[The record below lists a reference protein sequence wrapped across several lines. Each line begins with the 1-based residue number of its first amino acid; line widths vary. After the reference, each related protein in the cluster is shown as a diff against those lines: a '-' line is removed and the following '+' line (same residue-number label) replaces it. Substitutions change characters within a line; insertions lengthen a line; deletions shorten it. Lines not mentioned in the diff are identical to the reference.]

1 MYLSRTQIEE
11 IAVAVMK
18 DFNDFF
24 FNEKTGRKKEDLQGT
39 PIDQLAKDYLGL
51 SISFAHL
58 SSDGNLCGLTAY
70 VRVKNTGEVSAV
82 NADTFRFLRREEK
95 RLRRDITPD
104 KPGETPSVRNE
115 ILHPLSLDY
124 AIEGAYGDIAPAWAM
139 DRDNSSEDALF
150 NLLEEELI
158 RSLTSR
164 EADVYKHCI
173 VDGMKYL
180 TYAKE
185 TGIDVAN
192 ITRTVGR
199 IRKRAKKLF

>member
-1 MYLSRTQIEE
+1 MRTPKEFDYDLWI
-11 IAVAVMK
+11 
-18 DFNDFF
+18 DRND
-24 FNEKTGRKKEDLQGT
+24 RQ
-39 PIDQLAKDYLGL
+39 
-51 SISFAHL
+51 
-58 SSDGNLCGLTAY
+58 CY
-70 VRVKNTGEVSAV
+70 VRVKDTGKVSAV

-95 RLRRDITPD
+95 RLRREITPD
-104 KPGETPSVRNE
+104 NPGEAPSARHE
-115 ILHPLSLDY
+115 ILHPLSLDF
-124 AIEGAYGDIAPAWAM
+124 AIEGSDGDIAPAWAVE
-139 DRDNSSEDALF
+139 RDNSSEDALS

-158 RSLTSR
+158 RSLTAR

-180 TYAKE
+180 TYAKK